1 MEMIK
6 KILLVFMIGWGLM
19 SYAQRDSV
27 KTDFFAQRAT
37 APKGF
42 VIDVSYGMQLPL
54 ADMAEH
60 FLYSF
65 SIGGGVQYILPNNLM
80 LGLCGDYMFSDE
92 IARDIISNLRES
104 EGFLIDRFGRLTDV
118 RLGQRTFFLGAS
130 IAYLIPVFK
139 KYKRSGIEIRFESG
153 YLQHWINIE
162 VLGSEVFGLSGE
174 YIKGYD
180 RMTSGFA
187 MRQYI
192 GFRHL
197 DKKRL
202 INLFIGVNIL
212 EGFTQNRR
220 NVNFDT
226 MLVDDKN
233 RIDVQIG
240 FKLGLSS
247 PFYLYSIASD
257 LDDIRYY

>member
-6 KILLVFMIGWGLM
+6 NILLMLILGFSLVSF
-19 SYAQRDSV
+19 AQGDST
-27 KTDFFAQRAT
+27 KTDFFALRSA

-54 ADMAEH
+54 ADMTEH

-65 SIGGGVQYILPNNLM
+65 SIGGAVQYILPNNLM

-92 IARDIISNLRES
+92 IGRDVLSNIRES
-104 EGFLIDRFGRLTDV
+104 EGFLIDKFGRLTDV
-118 RLGQRTFFLGAS
+118 RLGQRTFFIGAS

-139 KYKRSGIEIRFESG
+139 RYKRSGIEIRFESG
-153 YLQHWINIE
+153 YFQHWINIE
-162 VLGSEVFGLSGE
+162 VLGSEVFALSGE

-192 GFRHL
+192 GYRHL

-212 EGFTQNRR
+212 EGFTRNRR

-226 MLVDDKN
+226 MLTDDKD
-233 RIDVQIG
+233 RLDVQIG
-240 FKLGLSS
+240 FKLGLSI
-247 PFYLYSIASD
+247 PFYLYSVASD